1 MWIFLQKKQKEAEY
15 DTLQKEHQS
24 CAERIHYVE
33 GLILEREHSMAEMLS
48 RERLNYETA
57 LRKERFGN
65 QSCAKTLTFTFLLA
79 FSEQFETISKQLGS
93 ANQKEVRELNEKLR
107 ENERNFEKLYN
118 LLAPFGSTTKENDF
132 QSLES
137 FKPGTSASEQ
147 RLFTA
152 AEIHRGPH
160 GDRESLVVVNFER
173 IFQMLK
179 TRIEQNVIYSRTFV
193 QYLNCF
199 K

>member
-152 AEIHRGPH
+152 AEIHR
-160 GDRESLVVVNFER
+160 DRESLVVVNFER

-193 QYLNCF
+193 HYLNCF